1 MKKNITLIIMLIM
14 VIILVALSLIL
25 GFKYV
30 NNKKNLEKT
39 NEEVATLTKQT
50 EDLKSEL

>member
-30 NNKKNLEKT
+30 NNKKNLVFPLDFMMFLEFVIISK
-39 NEEVATLTKQT
+39 L
-50 EDLKSEL
+50 